1 MCNGVGGA
9 PCRCVGTN
17 VVVGVERDGGGPF
30 GLARCR
36 HVMHACDMVGMAAIS
51 C

>member
-1 MCNGVGGA
+1 MVLVELLA
-9 PCRCVGTN
+9 VAVGTI

-36 HVMHACDMVGMAAIS
+36 HVTHACDMVGKATIS